1 VAPTAVLSLNGV
13 LPAGTVGT
21 AVPLVLVVAS
31 VMVCLVGYGFV
42 LMTREFAH
50 AGSVYAFAGRTI
62 GPRAGFFAGWAIF
75 ASYVCF
81 TAGST
86 AEVGLFGDA
95 FFDGIGLG
103 SVDWIVIA
111 LVAGTVMTLLAYN
124 EIRLISRALLS
135 IEAVAVGFILVLFV
149 VILVKLIGHTAPSGQ
164 SFSLEPFTLPDSIS
178 GVTWSTV
185 FLAAVGGFISFA
197 GFEGTATLGEES
209 LEPRRTIPRALIVLV
224 LSMAVFFT
232 VGFFIQTLGFGL
244 DKAGVQRF
252 ATSGNSLADLAQM
265 YVGDAMRDVMSF
277 TAMLSAFASAS
288 GTAIAASRVL
298 FAMGR
303 DVLPRSTL
311 GRAGRRTGAPI
322 EAIAVVM
329 TIAFVTF
336 ICNRLAGTSAVNAF
350 FYPATIGV
358 LTILVAYLCVTVGT
372 LKYFFVGRRVS
383 LWGAV
388 VPLAA
393 LVLLVYVLYK
403 QVHPVPPAPYNR
415 FPYYAAAYLLI
426 GLVLTLAVPGFA
438 RRIGARLAREV
449 EEEANAEPA
458 VTT

>member
-1 VAPTAVLSLNGV
+1 
-13 LPAGTVGT
+13 
-21 AVPLVLVVAS
+21 
-31 VMVCLVGYGFV
+31 
-42 LMTREFAH
+42 
-50 AGSVYAFAGRTI
+50 
-62 GPRAGFFAGWAIF
+62 
-75 ASYVCF
+75 
-81 TAGST
+81 
-86 AEVGLFGDA
+86 
-95 FFDGIGLG
+95 
-103 SVDWIVIA
+103 
-111 LVAGTVMTLLAYN
+111 
-124 EIRLISRALLS
+124 
-135 IEAVAVGFILVLFV
+135 
-149 VILVKLIGHTAPSGQ
+149 
-164 SFSLEPFTLPDSIS
+164 
-178 GVTWSTV
+178 
-185 FLAAVGGFISFA
+185 
-197 GFEGTATLGEES
+197 
-209 LEPRRTIPRALIVLV
+209 
-224 LSMAVFFT
+224 
-232 VGFFIQTLGFGL
+232 
-244 DKAGVQRF
+244 
-252 ATSGNSLADLAQM
+252 
-265 YVGDAMRDVMSF
+265 
-277 TAMLSAFASAS
+277 
-288 GTAIAASRVL
+288 
-298 FAMGR
+298 MGR